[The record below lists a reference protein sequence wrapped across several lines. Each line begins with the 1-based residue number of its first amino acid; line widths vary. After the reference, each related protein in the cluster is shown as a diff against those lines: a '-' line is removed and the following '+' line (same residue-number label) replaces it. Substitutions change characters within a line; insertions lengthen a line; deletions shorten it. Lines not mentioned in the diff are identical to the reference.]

1 MRVVLQRVSS
11 ARVTVSG
18 RVTGEIGR
26 GLLLLQGIEAADTAA
41 DGEWLAQ
48 KITKLRIFPD
58 DAGQM
63 NRSIADLAT
72 SDTSAQPSTV
82 SPPSSELRPLILL
95 VSQFTLHASTAK
107 GTRPSF
113 NAAARPE
120 HARPLYELFAQQ
132 LAATLGR
139 PVATGEFG
147 AMMEVALVN
156 DGPVTLILDS
166 KIRE

>member
-11 ARVTVSG
+11 ASVTVAD

-48 KITKLRIFPD
+48 KIIKLRIFPD
-58 DAGQM
+58 ETGQM
-63 NRSIADLAT
+63 NRSVADIGG
-72 SDTSAQPSTV
+72 
-82 SPPSSELRPLILL
+82 EILL

-120 HARPLYELFAQQ
+120 QARPLYEQFGTQ
-132 LAATLGR
+132 LGAALGH
-139 PVATGEFG
+139 PVRTGEFG
-147 AMMEVALVN
+147 ALMQVRLVN
-156 DGPVTLILDS
+156 DGPVTLLLDS
-166 KIRE
+166 KSRD

>member
-11 ARVTVSG
+11 ASVTVAG

-48 KITKLRIFPD
+48 KIIKLRIFPD
-58 DAGQM
+58 EAGQM
-63 NRSIADLAT
+63 NRSVADIGG
-72 SDTSAQPSTV
+72 
-82 SPPSSELRPLILL
+82 EILL

-120 HARPLYELFAQQ
+120 QARPLYEQFGTQ
-132 LAATLGR
+132 LGAALGR
-139 PVATGEFG
+139 PVRTGEFG
-147 AMMEVALVN
+147 ALMQVRLVN
-156 DGPVTLILDS
+156 DGPVTLLLDS
-166 KIRE
+166 KSRN